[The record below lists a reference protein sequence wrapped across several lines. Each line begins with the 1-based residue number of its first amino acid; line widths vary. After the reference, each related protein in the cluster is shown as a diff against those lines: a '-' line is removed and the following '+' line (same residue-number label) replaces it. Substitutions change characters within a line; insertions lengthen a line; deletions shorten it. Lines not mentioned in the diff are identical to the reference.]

1 MLIRHA
7 ELQGRARCDLRL
19 ERGVVTEIAASLD
32 RHSGET
38 VLEAAGAALLPG
50 LHDHHLHLSALAAAG
65 ASVPCGPPDIR
76 NAAELVLR
84 LAQAAASGEGWI
96 RGVQYHES
104 VAGPID
110 RCWLDRHVAERP
122 VRIQH
127 RSGRL
132 WVLNSAA
139 LALVAGDNAPLERD
153 VAGWTGRLYDGDAWL
168 RERIGGALPD
178 LAAISR
184 ALAAQGVTGLTDAT
198 PRNDIATYQH
208 FAAAQRRGELLQ
220 RLLVMGDASLD
231 ALPPGPG
238 AIGRGPWKL
247 HLHETD
253 PPPYDEIVA
262 NFRRSHAAGRPVA
275 VHCVTLT
282 ELVLATTAL
291 AEAGAVPGD
300 RIEHASLT
308 PPELLPIL
316 GELGVMVV
324 TQPNFIRER
333 GDAYRAETE
342 RAELPWL
349 YRGRSFL
356 NAGIPLAAGSDA
368 PFGRP
373 EPWLAMQAAVDRRCA
388 DGAVL
393 GPDEALGAEQA
404 LALFLG
410 PLDYAAGPA
419 RRIEIGMPADLC
431 LLDRDWSSARE
442 ALAEV
447 RVLATLRDGEMIWEA

>member
-19 ERGVVTEIAASLD
+19 ERGVVTEIAAALD
-32 RHSGET
+32 RRSGET

-65 ASVPCGPPDIR
+65 ASLPCGPPDIR
-76 NAAELVLR
+76 NAAELALL
-84 LAQAAASGEGWI
+84 LAQAATSGAGWI
-96 RGVQYHES
+96 RGVQYHDS

-110 RCWLDRHVAERP
+110 RHWLDRHVAERP

-139 LALVAGDNAPLERD
+139 LALVAGDNAPLERNE
-153 VAGWTGRLYDGDAWL
+153 AGWTGRLYDGDAWL
-168 RERIGGALPD
+168 RERLGGDWPS
-178 LAAISR
+178 LAEISR

-198 PRNDIATYQH
+198 PRNDLAAYHH
-208 FAAAQRRGELLQ
+208 FAAAQLRGDLLQ

-231 ALPPGPG
+231 ALPASLG
-238 AIGRGPWKL
+238 AIGRGAWKL

-253 PPPYDEIVA
+253 PPPYDGIVA
-262 NFRRSHAAGRPVA
+262 DFRRSHAAGRTVA

-316 GELGVMVV
+316 AELGVTVV

-333 GDAYRAETE
+333 GDAYRAEIE

-356 NAGIPLAAGSDA
+356 AAGIPLAAGSDA

-373 EPWLAMQAAVDRRCA
+373 EPWQAMQAAVDRRCA

-393 GPDEALGAEQA
+393 GPDEALGPEQA

-410 PLDYAAGPA
+410 PLDYPAGPA

-431 LLDRDWSSARE
+431 LLDRDWSSARD
-442 ALAEV
+442 ALDEV